1 MSDAIPPNTQT
12 TELDETDQVK
22 RIELIFKP
30 RWIGYPK
37 AESIT
42 ELLERPSEDGKA
54 RLAVIHGPAY
64 NGQNA
69 LVERLERRAKKKI
82 SNIISE
88 SGRAQIPVRLV
99 IVPASPTV
107 PKLFGQILKDLEFGI
122 RSRGANEN
130 QVGARLQLQGTNT
143 LILVQ
148 AANLIKA
155 PECGAMLAGLLNI
168 RDRYGISVILVTVTE
183 VLSRL
188 NENSAFKQLAEIH
201 ELPAWSFDED
211 FEDLLAAFEG
221 ELGLKKSSPA
231 LAVSDGG
238 YDRKSAMAILEHS
251 RYTLGHI
258 VKTIQRAGEY
268 AINSQIEQIN
278 REVLLAIGVKVPR

>member
-1 MSDAIPPNTQT
+1 MITNTQT
-12 TELDETDQVK
+12 SAHDETDQVR

-30 RWIGYPK
+30 RWIGYPR

-42 ELLERPSEDGKA
+42 ELLERSPKNGKP

-69 LVERLERRAKKKI
+69 LVERLARRAKKRI
-82 SNIISE
+82 QNITNE

-107 PKLFGQILKDLEFGI
+107 PKLFGQILKDIEFGI
-122 RSRGANEN
+122 SRKGANEN
-130 QVGARLQLQGTNT
+130 QVGARLQLQGTHT
-143 LILVQ
+143 LILVH
-148 AANLIKA
+148 AANLIDA
-155 PECGAMLAGLLNI
+155 TECGAMLGALLNI
-168 RDRYGISVILVTVTE
+168 RDRYGISVVLVTTE
-183 VLSRL
+183 ELSGL
-188 NENSAFKQLAEIH
+188 NKNSAFKQLTEIH
-201 ELPAWSFDED
+201 ELPAWEFKDD
-211 FEDLLAAFEG
+211 FEDLLMAFEG

-231 LAVSDGG
+231 LAVTDDGF
-238 YDRKSAMAILEHS
+238 DRKAAMAILEH
-251 RYTLGHI
+251 RQGILGHI

-278 REVLLAIGVKVPR
+278 RDVLVAIGVKFRR